1 LNIPT
6 SDEQRM
12 LLDSIDRFMAQHL
25 PPAEVRRRDEEADPP
40 YHLLP
45 LMGEMGL
52 LGITTSE
59 ADGGLGGDWQ
69 TLVLAQERMGYH
81 AFMAVALLNRVTCF
95 GLESIRAGGS
105 AQQRQTLIPKLI
117 SGEAAFSLA
126 LTEPGAGSDAG
137 GIITR
142 ATKVDGGWRIN
153 GRKTWISGAES
164 ATFMVTACRTGEEKR
179 GTRGVTMFLIPPDA
193 AGISMTPL
201 AKVGN
206 NCSLSWDIGFEDVFV
221 PDDAVLGEVGKGFSI
236 LRDTLKYARAGLA
249 ASVTGV
255 AQAAVDCAL
264 SHAKERRQFGRSI
277 GSFQTISHRLADMQT
292 AVDLSRLLVSR
303 LAGAIDGGEDCTR
316 LAAQAKL
323 VATEALHRVTDDGM
337 QIMASAGYAAESD
350 MQRYWRDARLYTF
363 GEGSNEIQRGII
375 ARDLGLTE
383 D

>member
-1 LNIPT
+1 MNFPA

-105 AQQRQTLIPKLI
+105 TQQRQTLIPKLI

-142 ATKVDGGWRIN
+142 ATKVDGGWRVN

-221 PDDAVLGEVGKGFSI
+221 PDDALLGEVGKGFSI

-264 SHAKERRQFGRSI
+264 AHARERRQFGRSI

-323 VATEALHRVTDDGM
+323 VATETLHRVTDDGM

>member
-1 LNIPT
+1 MNIPT

>member
-1 LNIPT
+1 MNFSV

-25 PPAEVRRRDEEADPP
+25 PPAEVRRRDAEADPP

-52 LGITTSE
+52 LGITTPE
-59 ADGGLGGDWQ
+59 TDGGLGGDWQ
-69 TLVLAQERMGYH
+69 TLVLVQERMGYH

-95 GLESIRAGGS
+95 GLESIRAGGN
-105 AQQRQTLIPKLI
+105 AQQRQVLIPKLI
-117 SGEAAFSLA
+117 AGDAAFALA

-142 ATKVDGGWRIN
+142 ATKVDGGWRVN

-164 ATFMVTACRTGEEKR
+164 ATYMVTACRTGAEKR

-193 AGISMTPL
+193 PGISMTPL
-201 AKVGN
+201 TKVGN

-236 LRDTLKYARAGLA
+236 LRNTLKYARAGLA

-264 SHAKERRQFGRSI
+264 AHARERRQFGRSI

-292 AVDLSRLLVSR
+292 AVDLSRLMVGK
-303 LAGAIDGGEDCTR
+303 LAWSIDQGEDCTR
-316 LAAQAKL
+316 LAVGQSATGDRP
-323 VATEALHRVTDDGM
+323 VADHGQRRIRG
-337 QIMASAGYAAESD
+337 GKRHAAIL
-350 MQRYWRDARLYTF
+350 A
-363 GEGSNEIQRGII
+363 
-375 ARDLGLTE
+375 
-383 D
+383 

>member
-1 LNIPT
+1 IP
-6 SDEQRM
+6 R
-12 LLDSIDRFMAQHL
+12 LIA
-25 PPAEVRRRDEEADPP
+25 
-40 YHLLP
+40 
-45 LMGEMGL
+45 
-52 LGITTSE
+52 
-59 ADGGLGGDWQ
+59 GD
-69 TLVLAQERMGYH
+69 
-81 AFMAVALLNRVTCF
+81 
-95 GLESIRAGGS
+95 
-105 AQQRQTLIPKLI
+105 
-117 SGEAAFSLA
+117 AAFALA

-142 ATKVDGGWRIN
+142 ATKVDGGWRVN

-164 ATFMVTACRTGEEKR
+164 ATFMVTACRTGTEKR

-193 AGISMTPL
+193 PGISMTPL

-221 PDDAVLGEVGKGFSI
+221 PDNAVLGEVGKGFGI

-264 SHAKERRQFGRSI
+264 THAKERRQFGRSI

-292 AVDLSRLLVSR
+292 AVDLSRLLVGK
-303 LAGAIDGGEDCTR
+303 LAWSIDQGADCTR

-323 VATEALHRVTDDGM
+323 VATEALHRVTDEGM

>member
-1 LNIPT
+1 MNFSV

-25 PPAEVRRRDEEADPP
+25 PPAEVRRRDAEADPP
-40 YHLLP
+40 YRLLP

-52 LGITTSE
+52 LGITTPE
-59 ADGGLGGDWQ
+59 ADGGLGSDWQ
-69 TLVLAQERMGYH
+69 TLVLVQERMGYH

-95 GLESIRAGGS
+95 GLESIRAGGN
-105 AQQRQTLIPKLI
+105 AQQRQVLIPKLI
-117 SGEAAFSLA
+117 AGDAAFALA

-142 ATKVDGGWRIN
+142 ATKVDGGWRVN

-164 ATFMVTACRTGEEKR
+164 ATYMVTACRTGAEKR

-193 AGISMTPL
+193 PGISMTPL
-201 AKVGN
+201 TKVGN

-236 LRDTLKYARAGLA
+236 LRNTLKYARAGLA

-264 SHAKERRQFGRSI
+264 AHARERRQFGRSI

-292 AVDLSRLLVSR
+292 AVDLSRLMVGK
-303 LAGAIDGGEDCTR
+303 LAWSIDQGEDCTR

-323 VATEALHRVTDDGM
+323 VATETLHRVTDDGM

-363 GEGSNEIQRGII
+363 GEGSSEIQRGII